1 MGHPAGGNCGRLL
14 AAALALWWCGP
25 AAGADYCE
33 YGARTVLFLVDR
45 TMAYDE
51 NDRRLMSEGVNKIV
65 PRLQTGDRL
74 VVQSITSDYVY
85 GERTFD
91 RCVPGCPTGTN
102 FFSKFVGS
110 CNTVEASADHRRFI
124 TGLTGVFRRFLA
136 EEDEYDRSDIVR
148 SVAGITRAIVRMQQ
162 REKRAHPD
170 DERDRRLG
178 ELYVF
183 TDLLEN
189 SDEFPWPT
197 IVTKEPDSLVEYMES
212 RELLPD
218 FQGASITVFGYGR
231 LHDKDRNALNSPTDI
246 RLRRFWST
254 YFETGGA
261 GSYTIGN
268 RLE

>member
-1 MGHPAGGNCGRLL
+1 MGQPAVANCGRVLTL
-14 AAALALWWCGP
+14 ALALSWCGQS
-25 AAGADYCE
+25 ASADYCE
-33 YGARTVLFLVDR
+33 YGSRTVLFLVDR
-45 TMAYDE
+45 TMVYDD
-51 NDRRLMSEGVNKIV
+51 NDRRLMSEGLNKIV

-91 RCVPGCPTGTN
+91 RCVPGCPSGTN

-124 TGLTGVFRRFLA
+124 TGLTYVFRRFLA
-136 EEDEYDRSDIVR
+136 EEDEYRKSDIVR
-148 SVAGITRAIVRMQQ
+148 SVSGIIQGIVQMQQ
-162 REKRAHPD
+162 REERADPAD
-170 DERDRRLG
+170 TRDRRLG

-197 IVTKEPDSLVEYMES
+197 IVTKEPDSLVAYMKS
-212 RELLPD
+212 KDLLPD
-218 FQGASITVFGYGR
+218 LQGASITVFGYGR
-231 LHDKDRNALNSPTDI
+231 LHDKDRVALNSTTDI
-246 RLRRFWST
+246 RLRRFWSA
-254 YFETGGA
+254 YFEAGGV